1 MRPGLPDRLR
11 HPGDARRRG
20 PPRRGPGV
28 LKLLPAPLAR
38 RASLP
43 GLAFLGLLLCAAL
56 THRPALS
63 NVGLGI
69 ALGPLLLLSA
79 RAARAGGDP
88 LGTLRRTTPL
98 HGPLGLLALLTALS
112 ALFSTDPPHSL
123 VQLKGLF
130 TFLLP
135 LLVAAL
141 VDDEEDAGAFLDA
154 FRLTALWLVGKGL
167 IDYFLR
173 GHDNVWDRASGG
185 LSHYMTYA
193 GLLMVLALALAARAL
208 SASRPRAARLAD
220 GAISAAAALLV
231 GLTFTRS
238 AALGLAAGAAVL
250 LSTVRPRSALLL
262 AIAAAALL
270 AVSPG
275 AVRERL
281 SSSFDL
287 RDDAAHDR
295 VAMWTAGAAM
305 IADRPFLGVGPGRV
319 GYLYPVYRKEG
330 FVDARVGHL
339 HNNVVHTAAE
349 TGIPSALA
357 YLALVAL
364 AAGAAWPL
372 ARDASRPGV
381 QALARGALAVNAAL
395 FVAGLFEYNFG
406 DVEVQR
412 AMLVLL
418 ALPFAAS
425 RASAPR
431 EAPAS

>member
-20 PPRRGPGV
+20 PSRRGQGV

-38 RASLP
+38 RAPLP
-43 GLAFLGLLLCAAL
+43 GLAFLGLLLCTAL

-63 NVGLGI
+63 NVGLAI
-69 ALGPLLLLSA
+69 ALAPLLALAVRS
-79 RAARAGGDP
+79 RRAGGGP
-88 LGTLRRTTPL
+88 IGALRRTSPL
-98 HGPLGLLALLTALS
+98 LGPLGLLALLTVLS
-112 ALFSTDPPHSL
+112 ALFSTNPPHSL

-141 VDDEEDAGAFLDA
+141 VDDEADAGLFLDA
-154 FRLTALWLVGKGL
+154 LRLTALWLVGRGL
-167 IDYFLR
+167 IDYFLGGR
-173 GHDNVWDRASGG
+173 DNVWDRASGG

-193 GLLMVLALALAARAL
+193 GLLMVLALALAGRAL
-208 SASRPRAARLAD
+208 SAARPRGARLAD
-220 GAISAAAALLV
+220 GAVAAAAALLV

-250 LSTVRPRSALLL
+250 LLTVRPRAAIVLAL
-262 AIAAAALL
+262 AGAGLL
-270 AVSPG
+270 AVSPA
-275 AVRERL
+275 AVKERL
-281 SSSFDL
+281 ASSFDL
-287 RDDAAHDR
+287 RDDAARDR
-295 VAMWTAGAAM
+295 VAMWSAGATM
-305 IADRPFLGVGPGRV
+305 VADRPFLGVGSGRV

-349 TGIPSALA
+349 TGLPSALA
-357 YLALVAL
+357 YLAFVAL
-364 AAGAAWPL
+364 AAAAAWPL

-412 AMLVLL
+412 AMFVLL
-418 ALPFAAS
+418 ALPFAAA
-425 RASAPR
+425 RVPAADV
-431 EAPAS
+431 APAS